1 MSKRIN
7 PNPPRSPREIEEF
20 FLQAIDKLKNT
31 TATLEEVDQRSGYPG
46 ASVSAELEREVR
58 RLSDGMTAALR
69 AQIGELEVKVSRLT
83 AIGSTQ
89 AAIISELERRI
100 DSLEKSARY

>member
-7 PNPPRSPREIEEF
+7 PNIPRSPRELEEF
-20 FLQAIDKLKNT
+20 YLQAIDKLKGT

-46 ASVSAELEREVR
+46 ASVSAELERDVR
-58 RLSDGMTAALR
+58 YLADAMAATFR